1 MKRERSLLSRI
12 DSADTIGRYTTKVSV
27 DEMLDNISDNVQHM
41 LNVRLG
47 SVKALDDYGMPDFN
61 DVVKEFPD
69 AITRIRSVIKS
80 FLDKYEPRLSNVVV
94 THIHDPHQP
103 LLLKFSIAGNIKV
116 NNKASKVSFNTVLTG
131 AGQATVKA

>member
-1 MKRERSLLSRI
+1 MKREQSLLCRI
-12 DSADTIGRYTTKVSV
+12 ENADATGHYTTKVSV
-27 DEMLDNISDNVQHM
+27 DRMLDNISQNVQDM

-69 AITRIRSVIKS
+69 AITRIRAAIKT
-80 FLDKYEPRLSNVVV
+80 FINKYEPRLSNVVV
-94 THIHDPHQP
+94 SHIHDPQQP
-103 LLLKFSIAGNIKV
+103 LLLKFSISGNIKL
-116 NNKASKVSFNTVLTG
+116 NNEAPKVSFNTVLTG